1 MVTREP
7 SVCYCPV
14 VMGAQATVYLVYAWI
29 RGIRVSQIGVASGG
43 CVGPAGSY
51 VANPPNKI

>member
-14 VMGAQATVYLVYAWI
+14 VMGAQATVYLIYAWI
-29 RGIRVSQIGVASGG
+29 RAIQVSRFGVTFCYVHRTGCHIRW
-43 CVGPAGSY
+43 
-51 VANPPNKI
+51 